1 MKWPQGEW
9 GGGWDRIKRFHNSFS
24 APLTFFLA
32 VETDSCESSGTA
44 TLCCIFFFPCT
55 HFVLFFCSF
64 IDVSGGEEMEESVE
78 EETRSNRSIGISK
91 EKTKKKK
98 KIRKVMSWN
107 F

>member
-1 MKWPQGEW
+1 MF
-9 GGGWDRIKRFHNSFS
+9 FH
-24 APLTFFLA
+24 
-32 VETDSCESSGTA
+32 
-44 TLCCIFFFPCT
+44 FPYT
-55 HFVLFFCSF
+55 HLVLFLFPF
-64 IDVSGGEEMEESVE
+64 IDETGGEEMDESVE

>member
-1 MKWPQGEW
+1 MK
-9 GGGWDRIKRFHNSFS
+9 RVKVLMVHHC
-24 APLTFFLA
+24 LFLA
-32 VETDSCESSGTA
+32 VDSFLKRNFMRS
-44 TLCCIFFFPCT
+44 FFHFPCT
-55 HFVLFFCSF
+55 HFVLLLFPF
-64 IDVSGGEEMEESVE
+64 IDETGGEEMDESVE

>member
-1 MKWPQGEW
+1 VTQVQGSRQDQIEARKKNKKKTSKNRSIPE
-9 GGGWDRIKRFHNSFS
+9 D
-24 APLTFFLA
+24 L
-32 VETDSCESSGTA
+32 
-44 TLCCIFFFPCT
+44 
-55 HFVLFFCSF
+55 
-64 IDVSGGEEMEESVE
+64 DVSGGEEMDESVE

>member
-1 MKWPQGEW
+1 
-9 GGGWDRIKRFHNSFS
+9 
-24 APLTFFLA
+24 
-32 VETDSCESSGTA
+32 
-44 TLCCIFFFPCT
+44 
-55 HFVLFFCSF
+55 LFFCSF

>member
-1 MKWPQGEW
+1 MVF
-9 GGGWDRIKRFHNSFS
+9 FHF
-24 APLTFFLA
+24 T
-32 VETDSCESSGTA
+32 
-44 TLCCIFFFPCT
+44 CT
-55 HFVLFFCSF
+55 HFVLFLFPF
-64 IDVSGGEEMEESVE
+64 IDGTGGEEMDESVE

>member
-1 MKWPQGEW
+1 MKVPVPQLYVV
-9 GGGWDRIKRFHNSFS
+9 FS
-24 APLTFFLA
+24 FFLA
-32 VETDSCESSGTA
+32 
-44 TLCCIFFFPCT
+44 LI
-55 HFVLFFCSF
+55 FVLFLCSF